1 MVFSTITSAVGSAF
15 VPSASEYH
23 CTVQLE
29 AGVAVSVVCSVP
41 QLVRSLKVGAAGLAF
56 TVTFTAVR
64 SLSQPVVLL

>member
-1 MVFSTITSAVGSAF
+1 MVFSTVTSVVGSAF

-41 QLVRSLKVGAAGLAF
+41 QFVKSLNTGAAGLAF
-56 TVTFTAVR
+56 TTNANGERVEA
-64 SLSQPVVLL
+64 QPVVRS